1 MDIFK
6 ELNENQIEAIKSTE
20 GYVRVIAGPGSGKT
34 RTIACRYA
42 YMVNK
47 LGISPSNILCITFT
61 NKAAKEMKYRI
72 EKYIGKD
79 RVGDFVCTFH
89 SFCLKFLREEI
100 YRLNLASNFTIMDGE
115 DQLNVLKEIY
125 PELSIPPTE
134 NKYKKSAEEIKE
146 KKMKFPDYIYYFDDK
161 LQKKPTYWSRI
172 FSAFISR
179 QRKYNMLDFDD
190 LIYFTLHILGNHE
203 DVLKKWSEKISYIMV
218 DETQDND
225 MKQWNIADKLS
236 EINKNL
242 FVVGDPDQ
250 AIYGWRG
257 ARFEKLLNFDKTHIP
272 CKDIILNDN
281 YRSLK
286 SVLTAS
292 NNLIKNNKLRFDK
305 DMIPHR
311 LQGNSV
317 IWHHASNSSDE
328 SGWIVKNI
336 ERIKKDG
343 DRYRDIAVLYRN
355 SYSSRT
361 LEQNLIKGKIPY
373 IVYGGIRFFE
383 RAEIK
388 DVISYLRM
396 LVSDDDF
403 SFLRV
408 INSPK
413 RGLGN
418 VFIGK
423 VKEKAELCGTS
434 LFNALNENL
443 NSREFNKE
451 GAKSFCRLIN
461 ECRKMKDVFSISD
474 IIEYLIDESGIRK
487 TLKDDG
493 DEERMENLK
502 ELVSSAKL
510 YEEEHTGSY
519 ISLETYL
526 QDVALYTN
534 LDYKKDTDSVS
545 IMTIHQA
552 KGLEFKNIFIY
563 DVSDGAIPNYRSLR
577 EGGKSACEEERRL
590 MYVAMTRAKDNLYIT
605 DSLGSSISYGD
616 KVPSRFI
623 SEIGEYQ
630 MSEESIPVDMKS
642 IEYDII
648 SFKKNQKEYE
658 HKFNNNEIVV
668 HPIFGTG
675 QILSVEDYGYY
686 IINFFNYGK
695 RKIRFDFEG
704 LTKYNN

>member
-6 ELNENQIEAIKSTE
+6 ELNGNQIEAVKSTE

-61 NKAAKEMKYRI
+61 NKAAREMKYRI

-79 RVGDFVCTFH
+79 KAGDFVCTFH

-100 YRLNLASNFTIMDGE
+100 YRINLANNFTIMDGE
-115 DQLNVLKEIY
+115 DQLNILKEIY
-125 PELSIPPTE
+125 PELMITPTE
-134 NKYKKSAEEIKE
+134 KRYKESADEIR
-146 KKMKFPDYIYYFDDK
+146 KKKIEFPDYIYYFDDK
-161 LQKKPTYWSRI
+161 CQKKPTYWSRI
-172 FSAFISR
+172 FSAFLSR

-190 LIYFTLHILGNHE
+190 LIYFTLHILESHE
-203 DVLKKWSEKISYIMV
+203 GVLKKWSERISYIMV

-225 MKQWNIADKLS
+225 IKQWNIADKLS

-257 ARFEKLLNFDKTHIP
+257 AKFEKLLNFNNTHVP
-272 CKDIILNDN
+272 CKDIILDDN

-286 SVLTAS
+286 SVITAS
-292 NNLIKNNKLRFDK
+292 NNLIRNNKLRVEK
-305 DMIPHR
+305 DMISHR
-311 LQGNSV
+311 TQDNLV

-328 SGWIVKNI
+328 SEWIVKNI
-336 ERIKKDG
+336 KRIKKSG
-343 DRYRDIAVLYRN
+343 DTYKNIAILYRN
-355 SYSSRT
+355 SYSSRI

-373 IVYGGIRFFE
+373 IVYGGVRFFE

-388 DVISYLRM
+388 DVLSYLRM

-413 RGLGN
+413 RGLGS

-434 LFNALNENL
+434 LFNALNENI
-443 NSREFNKE
+443 NNHEFDKA
-451 GAKSFCRLIN
+451 GAKSFCILIN

-474 IIEYLIDESGIRK
+474 IMEYLIDESGIRK

-502 ELVSSAKL
+502 ELVSSAKI
-510 YEEEHTGSY
+510 YEEEHTGLQ

-526 QDVALYTN
+526 QDIALYTN
-534 LDYKKDTDSVS
+534 LDYKKNTDSVS

-552 KGLEFKNIFIY
+552 KGLEFKNVFIY
-563 DVSDGAIPNYRSLR
+563 DVSDGTLPSYRSLR
-577 EGGKSACEEERRL
+577 EGGEASCEEERRL
-590 MYVAMTRAKDNLYIT
+590 MYVAMTRAKDNLFIT
-605 DSLGSSISYGD
+605 DSLGYSPSYGD
-616 KVPSRFI
+616 KIPSRFI
-623 SEIGEYQ
+623 SEIGEYE
-630 MSEESIPVDMKS
+630 MSKESIPVDMKA
-642 IEYDII
+642 IEYDI
-648 SFKKNQKEYE
+648 SPTKNNQKEYE
-658 HKFNNNEIVV
+658 HKFNRNEIVV

-675 QILSVEDYGYY
+675 QILNVTEYGYY
-686 IINFFNYGK
+686 IINFFTYGN
-695 RKIRFDFEG
+695 RSIRFDFDG
-704 LTKYNN
+704 LTKY